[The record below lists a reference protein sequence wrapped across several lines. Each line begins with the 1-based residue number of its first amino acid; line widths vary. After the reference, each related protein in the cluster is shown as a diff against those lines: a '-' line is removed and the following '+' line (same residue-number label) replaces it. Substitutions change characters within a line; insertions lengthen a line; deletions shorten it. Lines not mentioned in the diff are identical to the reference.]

1 MTSLRKI
8 ELRLGEEVAFA
19 IFLLPATQMLRRDL
33 SSSDYSESV
42 DLCAPAHFDLS
53 VWPIYVARVPAAPFA
68 SGWRDLPSSDY
79 GMASKMARQEE
90 EGKRKVG
97 SKN

>member
-1 MTSLRKI
+1 MRPSIFAKPLLLKLPPPL
-8 ELRLGEEVAFA
+8 LRL
-19 IFLLPATQMLRRDL
+19 
-33 SSSDYSESV
+33 
-42 DLCAPAHFDLS
+42 
-53 VWPIYVARVPAAPFA
+53 
-68 SGWRDLPSSDY
+68 WRDLPSSDY